1 MIFFQF
7 SITVGKSL
15 METQVSACIIG
26 VNLSEPHTIA
36 SVTAFVEVVCMSACL
51 LVAMYHKF

>member
-7 SITVGKSL
+7 SITVEKSW

-26 VNLSEPHTIA
+26 VSLSKPHT
-36 SVTAFVEVVCMSACL
+36 SVAAFAEVVCMSACL
-51 LVAMYHKF
+51 LVAIYRKF